1 MPRLADVLSDASKR
15 QALIADC
22 QTVIDQEVDD
32 KGGLSGMAIKAAYKV
47 VKGIKPGFIKEAIEN
62 LLPDFAKNLQPIV
75 DEAEAQGKSVPD
87 YFNAHRGRVADAMLV
102 ITDERAKKSKHG
114 VVKGTYEKLRPA
126 AKKHTEEAVPRVG
139 KLFEKYVKA

>member
-15 QALIADC
+15 HALIADC

-32 KGGLSGMAIKAAYKV
+32 KGGLSGIAIKTAYKV
-47 VKGIKPGFIKEAIEN
+47 VKGIKPGFIKDAIDG
-62 LLPDFAKNLQPIV
+62 LIDDFAKNLQPIV

-87 YFNAHRGRVADAMLV
+87 FFNANRGRVADAMLV

-114 VVKGTYEKLRPA
+114 VVKGTYEKLRPT

-139 KLFEKYVKA
+139 KLFEKYVK

>member
-15 QALIADC
+15 QALVADC

-47 VKGIKPGFIKEAIEN
+47 VKGIKPGFIKEAVEN
-62 LLPDFAKNLQPIV
+62 LLPDFANNLQPIV

-87 YFNAHRGRVADAMLV
+87 YFNANRGRVADAMLV

-114 VVKGTYEKLRPA
+114 VVKGTYERLRPT

-139 KLFEKYVKA
+139 KLFEKYVK